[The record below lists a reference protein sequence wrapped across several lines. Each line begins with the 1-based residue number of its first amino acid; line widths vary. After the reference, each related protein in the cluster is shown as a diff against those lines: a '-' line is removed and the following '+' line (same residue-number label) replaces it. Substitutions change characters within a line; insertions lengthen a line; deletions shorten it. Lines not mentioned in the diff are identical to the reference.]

1 MDTSSVINAVTTLL
15 MGNLMVI
22 APSLIVGLVA
32 AIVASA
38 FLAMTQLQEQSIAFI
53 LKLSCIIFIFV
64 FTGNWM
70 LTRMVELMSAYFKS
84 IPSML

>member
-1 MDTSSVINAVTTLL
+1 MDKSSIINAVTTLL
-15 MGNLMVI
+15 IGNLTVI
-22 APSLIVGLVA
+22 APSLVFALIA

-38 FLAMTQLQEQSIAFI
+38 FLAMTQLQEQSIAFVF
-53 LKLSCIIFIFV
+53 KLSVMIFIFI

-70 LTRMVELMSAYFKS
+70 LERMIELMSAYFKS